1 MKNASTQ
8 EFGKVAVVMGG
19 KSGEREI
26 SLRSGRAVHQ
36 ALLANNVDAHMV
48 DADINI
54 YDILRQQKFERV
66 FIALHGCGGEDG
78 TLQGGLETIEMP
90 YTGSGVMASSICM
103 NKIMTKCVWKAEGVN
118 SPAFVHIDSDTSFN
132 QVNSILGT
140 PFVIKPSL
148 DGSSLG
154 IHKVETAEQFASA
167 VADANK
173 FNGVLMAEKWISGKE
188 YTVAILQD
196 AALPAIRL
204 ETPRT
209 FYDYAAKYEA
219 ENTQYIIPCGLGDAE
234 EAELKKQALHAFNAT
249 GAYGW
254 GRVDVMIDD
263 NGDSWFLEVNTVPG
277 MTDHSLVPMAAA
289 QEGIDFNQL
298 VVEILST
305 SNIQR

>member
-1 MKNASTQ
+1 MGKLKASILLHLCTLTQ
-8 EFGKVAVVMGG
+8 
-19 KSGEREI
+19 I
-26 SLRSGRAVHQ
+26 Q
-36 ALLANNVDAHMV
+36 
-48 DADINI
+48 
-54 YDILRQQKFERV
+54 
-66 FIALHGCGGEDG
+66 
-78 TLQGGLETIEMP
+78 
-90 YTGSGVMASSICM
+90 
-103 NKIMTKCVWKAEGVN
+103 
-118 SPAFVHIDSDTSFN
+118 SFD

-188 YTVAILQD
+188 YTVAILQE

-263 NGDSWFLEVNTVPG
+263 NGDAWFLEVNTVPG

-305 SNIQR
+305 SNTQR